1 MDRGAWWATVHGV
14 AKTRPRLG
22 DFHFHLQITDE
33 MWTPLKSPPVV
44 ETEKQIPLAPPF
56 SLLCVL
62 GGEADLCSGQMDF
75 KA

>member
-1 MDRGAWWATVHGV
+1 MDRGAWQATVHGV
-14 AKTRPRLG
+14 AKTWTRLS
-22 DFHFHLQITDE
+22 DFHFHLQTIDE
-33 MWTPLKSPPVV
+33 MLTPLKSPPAV
-44 ETEKQIPLAPPF
+44 EIEKQMPLAPPF

>member
-14 AKTRPRLG
+14 AKTHTRLS
-22 DFHFHLQITDE
+22 DFHFHLQIIDE
-33 MWTPLKSPPVV
+33 MLIPLKSPPAV
-44 ETEKQIPLAPPF
+44 EIEKQMLLVPPF

-62 GGEADLCSGQMDF
+62 AGEADLCSGQMDF